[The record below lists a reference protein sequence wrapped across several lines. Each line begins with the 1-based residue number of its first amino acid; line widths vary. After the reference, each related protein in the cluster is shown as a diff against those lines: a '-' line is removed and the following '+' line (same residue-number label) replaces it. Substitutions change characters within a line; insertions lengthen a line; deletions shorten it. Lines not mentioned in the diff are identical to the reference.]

1 VPGLEERQVEAVD
14 ESAQPPSRSGTSLR
28 APIIGLA
35 GTAAL
40 CWATIRS
47 DLILRGSWIAHNA
60 LPIGALTL
68 FLLLVT
74 VGNRLLKRWR
84 RSWMLDRSE
93 ALLVYAMLLV
103 VSGIPS
109 VGLTMMVL
117 TAAVGPFY
125 YKDMP
130 ADVVATTTAPWLR
143 VNDRDAVRQFYH
155 GLDAG
160 ARVPWGVWVPP
171 LLAWGL
177 FALLL
182 YTAFLCLA
190 LLLRRAWIEDER
202 LTFPLVQVPLEIVG
216 RDAYP
221 TGNRAFFRNPIAWAG
236 LAVPVVLHSLNA
248 LHAHWPAVPN
258 GFVSPIP
265 FGEVFVDRPWN
276 ALSDLRGRIYFSVIG
291 LTFLLTSEVS
301 LSLWFFFLVS
311 RLEVL
316 LFTAM
321 GFDDRGGAG
330 NVGFTPTWFVTNQMW
345 GALLFFGALLL
356 AEGLRSAWREQARLA
371 QSGDREGSRTLR
383 LAFSGF
389 GASLL
394 LLGGWLTA
402 AGGQLPVQLGGLLF
416 WMLAMLS
423 LTRLVCAG
431 GLLLIDTNYL
441 PRDILYRVFGA
452 HVVRPPD
459 LAVLTY
465 HNTVVAY
472 FPQLNMLP
480 FMFSAVKLA
489 DEAGEPR
496 PGRAPS
502 GRADSGEGAAS
513 GVSARGQ
520 RACERQGR
528 RREGPG
534 LRPRRWVPW
543 TAAAI
548 LLAIPLSF
556 YLALSLVYERGAL
569 ALSEFHLGTIARYNF
584 GELQTYL
591 IAPSTP
597 QVHTPLSLGVG
608 AGVMA
613 ALIALRRSVA
623 WWPLSPLG
631 YLVGSSYTVMH
642 QLWFC
647 VLLGW
652 AANALVRRYGGLQGF
667 LRFRPFFLG
676 LVLGEF
682 LTAAAWMGI
691 DALLEIRGHN
701 VFPG

>member
-1 VPGLEERQVEAVD
+1 VAGLEELQVEAAAAPV
-14 ESAQPPSRSGTSLR
+14 PRSKRPGSHLR
-28 APIIGLA
+28 APLIGLL
-35 GTAAL
+35 GVAAL
-40 CWATIRS
+40 CWATVTS

-68 FLLLVT
+68 FLLLIT
-74 VGNRLLKRWR
+74 VGNRLLGSWR
-84 RSWMLDRSE
+84 RDWMLDRSE

-103 VSGIPS
+103 AAGIPS
-109 VGLTMMVL
+109 VGLTFMVL
-117 TAAVGPFY
+117 TAAVGPAY
-125 YKDMP
+125 YGKA
-130 ADVVATTTAPWLR
+130 ADAVAATTASWLR
-143 VNDRDAVRQFYH
+143 VNDAGAVRQFYH

-160 ARVPWGVWVPP
+160 ASLPWTAWAPP
-171 LLAWGL
+171 LLAWSL

-190 LLLRRAWIEDER
+190 LLLRRAWVEDER

-216 RDAYP
+216 RDSHP
-221 TGNRAFFRNPIAWAG
+221 TGNRAFFRSPVAWLG
-236 LAVPVVLHSLNA
+236 LAMPAVLHTLNA
-248 LHAHWPAVPN
+248 LHAHWPAIPH
-258 GFVSPIP
+258 GFVSSIP
-265 FGEVFVDRPWN
+265 FGEVFVSWPWN

-291 LTFLLTSEVS
+291 LTYLLTSEVS

-316 LFTAM
+316 LFTAL

-330 NVGFTPTWFVTNQMW
+330 NVGFTPSWFVTNQMW
-345 GALLFFGALLL
+345 GALFFFGALLL
-356 AEGLRSAWREQARLA
+356 TEGLRSAWRERARLTRR
-371 QSGDREGSRTLR
+371 GDREGAQVLR
-383 LAFSGF
+383 LAFG
-389 GASLL
+389 GLVVSLAL
-394 LLGGWLTA
+394 LAVWLTA
-402 AGGQLPVQLGGLLF
+402 AGGQLAVQLAGLLF

-452 HVVRPPD
+452 HVIQPPD

-472 FPQLNMLP
+472 FPQLCMLP
-480 FMFSAVKLA
+480 FMFSAVKL
-489 DEAGEPR
+489 
-496 PGRAPS
+496 
-502 GRADSGEGAAS
+502 GAES
-513 GVSARGQ
+513 S
-520 RACERQGR
+520 
-528 RREGPG
+528 
-534 LRPRRWVPW
+534 LRPRRLVPW
-543 TAAAI
+543 VAAAV

-556 YLALSLVYERGAL
+556 VLALSLVYERGAL

-584 GELQTYL
+584 SELEAYL

-597 QVHTPLSLGVG
+597 QIHTPLSLGVG

-652 AANALVRRYGGLQGF
+652 AANALVRRYGGLHSF
-667 LRFRPFFLG
+667 RRFRPFFLG

-682 LTAAAWMGI
+682 LTAALWMVI
-691 DALLEIRGHN
+691 DALLGIRGHN